1 MLEELAAMP
10 ILELPDDAMWRS
22 RGLGHE

>member
-10 ILELPDDAMWRS
+10 ILELPDDAMWSS